1 MSHHVGE
8 HTLPELPYSYDALE
22 PYIDE
27 QTMRLHHDKHHQGYV
42 DGLNSA
48 EEELAEA
55 RESGNYDDIRS
66 LERLVA
72 FHGAG
77 HFNHSIFWNNLTPA
91 EEFEDPSGDLLD
103 RLEHDFGSFE
113 NFKDQFTAAASS
125 VEGSGWGMLVWE
137 PGGNHLLTLGVEN
150 HQKQLFGTAIPILV
164 IDVWEHAYYLKYQ
177 NRRGEY
183 VENFWNIVDWENVAH
198 NFEKARD
205 YEFPVD
211 NV

>member
-8 HTLPELPYSYDALE
+8 HTLPDLPYAYDALE

-48 EEELAEA
+48 EKKLQKA
-55 RESGNYDDIRS
+55 RSEGNFDDIRS
-66 LERLVA
+66 LERLIA
-72 FHGAG
+72 FHGGG
-77 HFNHSIFWNNLTPA
+77 HFNHCIFWNNLTPQ
-91 EEFEDPSGDLLD
+91 EDYEDPHGDILTKI
-103 RLEHDFGSFE
+103 EHDFESFD
-113 NFKDQFTAAASS
+113 NFKAQFTAAASS
-125 VEGSGWGMLVWE
+125 VEGSGWGMLVYE
-137 PGGNHLLTLGVEN
+137 PGGDHLQTIAVEN
-150 HQKQLFGTAIPILV
+150 HQRELFASAIPLLV

-183 VENFWNIVDWENVAH
+183 VDNFWNIVDWENVNH
-198 NFEKARD
+198 NFDKAQS

-211 NV
+211 SA

>member
-1 MSHHVGE
+1 MTHHVGE
-8 HTLPELPYSYDALE
+8 HTLPDLPYDYDALE

-48 EEELAEA
+48 ERALANA
-55 RESGNYDDIRS
+55 RESGDFDDIRHY
-66 LERLVA
+66 ERLVA

-77 HFNHSIFWNNLTPA
+77 HFNHSIFWNNLCPA
-91 EEFEDPSGDLLD
+91 EESGSPSGDLAD
-103 RLEHDFGSFE
+103 KLEHDFESFE
-113 NFKDQFTAAASS
+113 NFKAQFTAAASS

-137 PGGNHLLTLGVEN
+137 PGGEHLLTLGVEN

-177 NRRGEY
+177 NNRGEY
-183 VENFWNIVDWENVAH
+183 VENFWNIVDWEDVAG
-198 NFEKARD
+198 NLENAREYD
-205 YEFPVD
+205 FPV
-211 NV
+211 NGV

>member
-1 MSHHVGE
+1 MSNQGE
-8 HTLPELPYSYDALE
+8 HTLPDLPYAYDALE

-48 EEELAEA
+48 EKELAEA
-55 RESGNYDDIRS
+55 RQKEDFSDIRK

-77 HFNHSIFWNNLTPA
+77 HINHTIFWNNLTPT
-91 EEFEDPSGDLLD
+91 EDYQDPSGDLLD
-103 RLEHDFGSFE
+103 QIESDFGSFD
-113 NFKDQFTAAASS
+113 NLKDQFGAAAGS

-137 PGGNHLLTLGVEN
+137 PLGEHLMTLGVEN
-150 HQKQLFGTAIPILV
+150 HQKQLYGSAIPLLV
-164 IDVWEHAYYLKYQ
+164 LDVWEHAYYLKYQ

-183 VENFWNIVDWENVAH
+183 VDNFWNIVDWEDVAK
-198 NFEKARD
+198 NFDEARG
-205 YEFPVD
+205 YNFPHAGH
-211 NV
+211 